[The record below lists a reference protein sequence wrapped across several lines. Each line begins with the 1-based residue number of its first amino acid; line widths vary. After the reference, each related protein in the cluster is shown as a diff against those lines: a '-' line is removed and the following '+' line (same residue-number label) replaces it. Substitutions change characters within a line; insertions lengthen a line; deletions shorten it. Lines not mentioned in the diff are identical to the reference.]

1 MNLANHRTSIILA
14 IVFAALLSSFWFF
27 QDFAFIV
34 HTAQTLWITLCGLI
48 AILALPIIN
57 RHYVRQ
63 RFATEHTTP

>member
-34 HTAQTLWITLCGLI
+34 FSRSSCSSSSSR
-48 AILALPIIN
+48 P
-57 RHYVRQ
+57 
-63 RFATEHTTP
+63 